1 MKDNHKID
9 GEKYLTL
16 TLDSKKFKKA
26 LAKEEQKLIKRF
38 NIPFLINQKFKK
50 TQKEGNMFTDV
61 TLGND
66 EFARRYAGT
75 WQDTWHEVVINKVQ
89 NGWIVKVGC
98 VTFVETSWKKICK
111 ALEEYW
117 DDPVKAEKKYYKK

>member
-1 MKDNHKID
+1 MAKLHCRKYY
-9 GEKYLTL
+9 EKLSEIIQISNLNDTRC
-16 TLDSKKFKKA
+16 
-26 LAKEEQKLIKRF
+26 I
-38 NIPFLINQKFKK
+38 K

-61 TLGND
+61 TLSND
-66 EFARRYAGT
+66 EFARRYADT
-75 WQDTWHEVVINKVQ
+75 RQDIWHEVVINKVQ

-98 VTFVETSWKKICK
+98 VTFVETSWKKVCS